1 MNLTEKFIKGL
12 KDYNLSMDQMDNWS
26 YCGGNCGR
34 HKNYFKLTCPN
45 DDIPELVCKCVCG
58 HNIVENCYITD
69 GESIM
74 ILGNCCIK
82 KFIKNS
88 GRTCE
93 ECKNPHKNRKDNR
106 CNDCR
111 ETNPRC
117 LDCKKKIDGFYTKCY
132 SCQFK

>member
-12 KDYNLSMDQMDNWS
+12 KDYQLSMEQMDNWS
-26 YCGGNCGR
+26 YCGGNTGR
-34 HKNYFKLTCPN
+34 HKNYFKLACPD
-45 DDIPELVCKCVCG
+45 DDIPELVDKCVCG
-58 HNIVENCYITD
+58 HRIVENCYITD
-69 GESIM
+69 GENIL

-82 KFIKNS
+82 KFIKNC

-93 ECKNPHKNRKDNR
+93 ECKKPHKNRKDNR

-111 ETNPRC
+111 DKNPRC

-132 SCQFK
+132 SCHFK